1 MRLAKRLITH
11 ATNASRVS
19 PKDARTSA
27 RKLHMTIAFS
37 WLRARRSL
45 REHRF
50 TEPGAPWPKTHV
62 RKYDRPGPKPVMTC
76 MPAPLA
82 TFVAAAALA
91 TGSGVIAHTERGC
104 ALRPLGDSA

>member
-82 TFVAAAALA
+82 TLSQQPRSPRGAAL
-91 TGSGVIAHTERGC
+91 SGIQSADAHSDRSET
-104 ALRPLGDSA
+104 